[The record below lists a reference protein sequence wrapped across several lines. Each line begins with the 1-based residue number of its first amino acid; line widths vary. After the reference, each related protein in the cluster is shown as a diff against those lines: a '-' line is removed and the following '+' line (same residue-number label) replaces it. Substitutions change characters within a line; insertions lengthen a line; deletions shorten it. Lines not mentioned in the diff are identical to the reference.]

1 MKKLITLLV
10 TIAMIGVML
19 TGCGGSG
26 KEVTADPAKLAEDL
40 SKTASGDTLSSIS
53 EDILASTYLV
63 DTSKIDSCAAYVGT
77 GATACEAVVI
87 KCSDSS
93 YVSEVKGL
101 FETRVKNQSDLYS
114 SYNADEVKN
123 LDNAIIKTSG
133 NYAVLC
139 VTNDTAAAE
148 KVLKEAGLDRINH
161 NLNSSRSFYHNICST
176 HTFDQRV
183 FHQRSFFM
191 RR

>member
-26 KEVTADPAKLAEDL
+26 KEVTADPAKLAED
-40 SKTASGDTLSSIS
+40 
-53 EDILASTYLV
+53 
-63 DTSKIDSCAAYVGT
+63 
-77 GATACEAVVI
+77 
-87 KCSDSS
+87 
-93 YVSEVKGL
+93 
-101 FETRVKNQSDLYS
+101 ETRVKNQSDLYS

-148 KVLKEAGLDRINH
+148 KVLKEAG
-161 NLNSSRSFYHNICST
+161 F
-176 HTFDQRV
+176 
-183 FHQRSFFM
+183 
-191 RR
+191 

>member
-63 DTSKIDSCAAYVGT
+63 DTSKIDSCAAYVVT

-148 KVLKEAGLDRINH
+148 KVLKEAG
-161 NLNSSRSFYHNICST
+161 F
-176 HTFDQRV
+176 
-183 FHQRSFFM
+183 
-191 RR
+191 

>member
-87 KCSDSS
+87 K

-148 KVLKEAGLDRINH
+148 KVLKEAG
-161 NLNSSRSFYHNICST
+161 F
-176 HTFDQRV
+176 
-183 FHQRSFFM
+183 
-191 RR
+191 

>member
-40 SKTASGDTLSSIS
+40 SKTASGD
-53 EDILASTYLV
+53 
-63 DTSKIDSCAAYVGT
+63 
-77 GATACEAVVI
+77 VVI

-148 KVLKEAGLDRINH
+148 KVLKEAG
-161 NLNSSRSFYHNICST
+161 F
-176 HTFDQRV
+176 
-183 FHQRSFFM
+183 
-191 RR
+191 

>member
-63 DTSKIDSCAAYVGT
+63 DTSKIDSCAAYR
-77 GATACEAVVI
+77 CY
-87 KCSDSS
+87 CMRSCCHQMQRQ
-93 YVSEVKGL
+93 L
-101 FETRVKNQSDLYS
+101 
-114 SYNADEVKN
+114 
-123 LDNAIIKTSG
+123 
-133 NYAVLC
+133 LC
-139 VTNDTAAAE
+139 F
-148 KVLKEAGLDRINH
+148 
-161 NLNSSRSFYHNICST
+161 RSKR
-176 HTFDQRV
+176 TF
-183 FHQRSFFM
+183 
-191 RR
+191 

>member
-63 DTSKIDSCAAYVGT
+63 DTSKIDSCAAY
-77 GATACEAVVI
+77 
-87 KCSDSS
+87 
-93 YVSEVKGL
+93 
-101 FETRVKNQSDLYS
+101 S

-148 KVLKEAGLDRINH
+148 KVLKEAG
-161 NLNSSRSFYHNICST
+161 F
-176 HTFDQRV
+176 
-183 FHQRSFFM
+183 
-191 RR
+191 

>member
-19 TGCGGSG
+19 TGCGDSG

-148 KVLKEAGLDRINH
+148 KVLKEAG
-161 NLNSSRSFYHNICST
+161 F
-176 HTFDQRV
+176 
-183 FHQRSFFM
+183 
-191 RR
+191 

>member
-63 DTSKIDSCAAYVGT
+63 DTSKIDSCAAYVI
-77 GATACEAVVI
+77 VI
-87 KCSDSS
+87 FSC
-93 YVSEVKGL
+93 
-101 FETRVKNQSDLYS
+101 
-114 SYNADEVKN
+114 
-123 LDNAIIKTSG
+123 I
-133 NYAVLC
+133 
-139 VTNDTAAAE
+139 ND
-148 KVLKEAGLDRINH
+148 H
-161 NLNSSRSFYHNICST
+161 NLFPSPCF
-176 HTFDQRV
+176 V
-183 FHQRSFFM
+183 
-191 RR
+191 

>member
-114 SYNADEVKN
+114 SYNADEPTTPQQLRKCSKKQVSKSYLKYAQKN
-123 LDNAIIKTSG
+123 ISCD
-133 NYAVLC
+133 V
-139 VTNDTAAAE
+139 
-148 KVLKEAGLDRINH
+148 
-161 NLNSSRSFYHNICST
+161 
-176 HTFDQRV
+176 
-183 FHQRSFFM
+183 
-191 RR
+191 

>member
-77 GATACEAVVI
+77 GATASSFLK
-87 KCSDSS
+87 KCSLFIT
-93 YVSEVKGL
+93 VPHLAPAGAGRVHGLLPPVRSEYG
-101 FETRVKNQSDLYS
+101 R
-114 SYNADEVKN
+114 
-123 LDNAIIKTSG
+123 
-133 NYAVLC
+133 
-139 VTNDTAAAE
+139 AE
-148 KVLKEAGLDRINH
+148 GA
-161 NLNSSRSFYHNICST
+161 S
-176 HTFDQRV
+176 
-183 FHQRSFFM
+183 
-191 RR
+191 

>member
-53 EDILASTYLV
+53 EDILASTYLL

-123 LDNAIIKTSG
+123 L
-133 NYAVLC
+133 
-139 VTNDTAAAE
+139 E
-148 KVLKEAGLDRINH
+148 MR
-161 NLNSSRSFYHNICST
+161 SSRLPETTLFCVLPTTPQQLRKCSKKQVSKSYLKCAQKNISC
-176 HTFDQRV
+176 DV
-183 FHQRSFFM
+183 
-191 RR
+191 

>member
-63 DTSKIDSCAAYVGT
+63 DTSKIVPVLLTSVPVLLHAKLLSSNA
-77 GATACEAVVI
+77 ATALMFQ
-87 KCSDSS
+87 K
-93 YVSEVKGL
+93 
-101 FETRVKNQSDLYS
+101 
-114 SYNADEVKN
+114 
-123 LDNAIIKTSG
+123 
-133 NYAVLC
+133 
-139 VTNDTAAAE
+139 
-148 KVLKEAGLDRINH
+148 
-161 NLNSSRSFYHNICST
+161 
-176 HTFDQRV
+176 
-183 FHQRSFFM
+183 
-191 RR
+191 

>member
-1 MKKLITLLV
+1 MGKYAVIT
-10 TIAMIGVML
+10 GVML

-148 KVLKEAGLDRINH
+148 KVLKEAG
-161 NLNSSRSFYHNICST
+161 F
-176 HTFDQRV
+176 
-183 FHQRSFFM
+183 
-191 RR
+191 